1 MALAIEQKEVK
12 PGVAVVSLAG
22 RIMLGNESAQIEALV
37 AKALESGCKHLVF
50 DLAGVT
56 HIDSTG
62 IGRFIS
68 SLNKARVAG
77 GSLRMAA
84 ASGSPDAFH
93 GLVWTPFS
101 SSTIRS
107 TPRWKGW
114 ADGSAFGYLSARRCH
129 R

>member
-22 RIMLGNESAQIEALV
+22 RVMLGNESAQIETLV
-37 AKALESGCKHLVF
+37 ANALQAGCKHLVF

-84 ASGSPDAFH
+84 ASGQVRDAFH
-93 GLVWTPFS
+93 VTRLDTVFKFYDTVEAALEGL
-101 SSTIRS
+101 
-107 TPRWKGW
+107 
-114 ADGSAFGYLSARRCH
+114 C
-129 R
+129 